1 MITRDT
7 SRISHL
13 KAVSGLWVMAIL
25 LASGT
30 FSTAW
35 AACDIAARTY
45 VLNEVTLHFSEVGE
59 GDPIVMLHGLFAE
72 RSQWHEV
79 GCALAAQGYRILVP
93 DLPGFGQSRT
103 IPISGYRLENQVSLL
118 DAWLT
123 GMGVESFHLGGN
135 SMGGAIATLYAAR
148 YPGKVKSLAIIGGPM
163 GVTGWHEPVRNAI
176 YNGIN
181 PFIPL
186 TVAELE
192 LEMKLLFARPFE
204 LPAALKQELVAGYSA
219 NYRQFVQ
226 VWDLV
231 SLYHSILL
239 PVRIVSIPVLVVW
252 GEQDS
257 IFAINE
263 GLGGLRRIVP
273 EAHVVQLPETGHLP
287 MVESPREVGA
297 HWLRFLGKRSHTG
310 SGAEENSA
318 SVAKRGAG
326 KETAVP
332 VGNNTK

>member
-1 MITRDT
+1 MITRE
-7 SRISHL
+7 SCPMSHF
-13 KAVSGLWVMAIL
+13 KAVAGFFVMAVL
-25 LASGT
+25 LASGL
-30 FSTAW
+30 FSNAW

-45 VLNEVTLHFSEVGE
+45 ALDEVTLHFSEVGH
-59 GDPIVMLHGLFAE
+59 GDPVVMLHGLFAE

-79 GCALAAQGYRILVP
+79 ACALAAQGYRVLVP
-93 DLPGFGQSRT
+93 DLPGFGQSRP
-103 IPISGYRLENQVSLL
+103 IPILGYRLENQVSLL
-118 DAWLT
+118 DAWLL
-123 GMGVESFHLGGN
+123 GMGVESIHLGGN

-186 TVAELE
+186 TIAEIE
-192 LEMKLLFARPFE
+192 LEMRLLFARPFE
-204 LPAALKQELVAGYSA
+204 LPVALKQEMIAGYAA

-231 SLYHSILL
+231 NLYHSILL

-257 IFAINE
+257 IFAIKE
-263 GLGGLRRIVP
+263 GLGGLRRVVP
-273 EAHVVQLPETGHLP
+273 EAHVVQLSETGHLP
-287 MVESPREVGA
+287 MVENPRQVAA
-297 HWLRFLGKRSHTG
+297 HWLKFLGKRSRTG
-310 SGAEENSA
+310 SD
-318 SVAKRGAG
+318 R
-326 KETAVP
+326 
-332 VGNNTK
+332 NTPRAL